1 MGLIVTMCCC
11 VHGRRHDGERLT
23 GWVGAN
29 FLNTRDSKPLLIVD
43 SPLEI
48 ATRLLMN
55 KAFLYLKDREA
66 VHKMPNTVSVQRR

>member
-11 VHGRRHDGERLT
+11 VHGRRHDGEMLG
-23 GWVGAN
+23 GWGLI
-29 FLNTRDSKPLLIVD
+29 FKNTRDSKPFTIVD

-55 KAFLYLKDREA
+55 EAF
-66 VHKMPNTVSVQRR
+66 PS